1 MDGLGFIALMD
12 FESFPKIG
20 RLSKPC
26 VITEK
31 LDGTNAQIYI
41 VETEFVKP
49 ENDALA
55 VAAPAMYGERRPEFT
70 IFAGSR
76 NRWVQPGK
84 QDNYGFAT
92 WVQANAEELLKLGP
106 GRHYGEWWG
115 QGIQRG
121 YNQDRKRFSLFN
133 VHRWGDTAVRPA
145 CCDVVPVLYEGI
157 FNTVSCEL
165 ALSRLEKEG
174 SVAAPGFMQPEG
186 IIVYHS
192 AQGVLF
198 KKTFDD
204 GHKGV

>member
-1 MDGLGFIALMD
+1 ME
-12 FESFPKIG
+12 FETFPKIG

-31 LDGTNAQIYI
+31 LDGTNAQILI
-41 VETEFVKP
+41 KGAEEIGIEGLPISHPDAVLQ
-49 ENDALA
+49 ENYALGFKDGSA
-55 VAAPAMYGERRPEFT
+55 IY
-70 IFAGSR
+70 AGSR
-76 NRWVQPGK
+76 NKYIKPGK
-84 QDNYGFAT
+84 EDNYGFAA
-92 WVQANAEELLKLGP
+92 WVRDNADELFKLGL
-106 GRHYGEWWG
+106 GRHFGEWWG
-115 QGIQRG
+115 KGIQRG

-133 VHRWGDTAVRPA
+133 VHRWGDAAVRPA